1 MSRPDSVPVAKPAVA
16 EISRSRLSTL
26 SCLRIRVA
34 CRLTA
39 RGNVVSGSCRPKN
52 GDDPPSDVSGG
63 RATAEANPDE
73 VVSSMASHT
82 DLPPAAV
89 DRDINGSTSFGD
101 LKRQR
106 ERADSARPTI
116 GLASASPPL
125 PLLLERASKS
135 AYQTFP
141 RPVGDCDG
149 SRIATTIRCRLKD
162 HPIGRVV
169 CDTPSISSRR
179 RVRHRRAAVIAHTH
193 PRLRRT
199 QRWITRRST
208 SIW

>member
-26 SCLRIRVA
+26 SRLRIRVA

-39 RGNVVSGSCRPKN
+39 RGNVVSGSCGPKN

-82 DLPPAAV
+82 DVPPAAV

-106 ERADSARPTI
+106 ERAGSARPTI

-125 PLLLERASKS
+125 PLLLERASKICLPDVS
-135 AYQTFP
+135 P
-141 RPVGDCDG
+141 
-149 SRIATTIRCRLKD
+149 
-162 HPIGRVV
+162 
-169 CDTPSISSRR
+169 SRR
-179 RVRHRRAAVIAHTH
+179 RLRWLAHCHDYSLSAQRSPDSDELCVTH
-193 PRLRRT
+193 PRYRHEGASV
-199 QRWITRRST
+199 IGAA
-208 SIW
+208 